1 MDLFSAPMTFCNSVL
16 NPPLWHGA
24 PNRRWPVPI
33 KDSNTQNCQFIP
45 HPRFEPLSLLL
56 AVFVCAAVYTHN
68 GSLWHQPANSYIGRS
83 SLFQAWSTI
92 ALVKGG
98 RGDLSIFGHNKRTIW
113 GEFGLP
119 IMCNFPAAPSP
130 QRRTPRAVFQT
141 PFVSN
146 HPFSQ
151 INSEAHKV
159 MLHLPS
165 PLMTGATFKC
175 KQLPFDSPD
184 VTLV

>member
-1 MDLFSAPMTFCNSVL
+1 
-16 NPPLWHGA
+16 
-24 PNRRWPVPI
+24 
-33 KDSNTQNCQFIP
+33 
-45 HPRFEPLSLLL
+45 
-56 AVFVCAAVYTHN
+56 
-68 GSLWHQPANSYIGRS
+68 
-83 SLFQAWSTI
+83 
-92 ALVKGG
+92 
-98 RGDLSIFGHNKRTIW
+98 
-113 GEFGLP
+113 
-119 IMCNFPAAPSP
+119 MCNFPAAPSP

-159 MLHLPS
+159 MLHPPS

-184 VTLV
+184 VTLVQEGDLQLQRRTGWFWQRRVFKEKHPEHKTWKVAHLRDPSSNSFFYYGQKQTGCRGYQCSNDHDWIYQMFIQNMQCIACADESQPIQIQSPHTMCDGL

>member
-1 MDLFSAPMTFCNSVL
+1 MLAISLFPTLYFAFLHSRTSVL
-16 NPPLWHGA
+16 GPRAISLFPRIGVKKQTPLDAITDTFKGRPPLERIARKIFWVKLG
-24 PNRRWPVPI
+24 R
-33 KDSNTQNCQFIP
+33 
-45 HPRFEPLSLLL
+45 
-56 AVFVCAAVYTHN
+56 N
-68 GSLWHQPANSYIGRS
+68 GP
-83 SLFQAWSTI
+83 TP
-92 ALVKGG
+92 
-98 RGDLSIFGHNKRTIW
+98 SIFGHNKRTIW

-159 MLHLPS
+159 MLHPPS

>member
-1 MDLFSAPMTFCNSVL
+1 
-16 NPPLWHGA
+16 
-24 PNRRWPVPI
+24 
-33 KDSNTQNCQFIP
+33 
-45 HPRFEPLSLLL
+45 
-56 AVFVCAAVYTHN
+56 
-68 GSLWHQPANSYIGRS
+68 
-83 SLFQAWSTI
+83 
-92 ALVKGG
+92 
-98 RGDLSIFGHNKRTIW
+98 
-113 GEFGLP
+113 
-119 IMCNFPAAPSP
+119 MCNFPAAPSP

-184 VTLV
+184 VTLVQEGDLQLQRRTGWFWQRRVFKEKHPEHKTWKVAHLRDPSSNSFFYYGQKQTGWWVGSAVQDYFLKKIDFFGPLPLIKFCIIRVFWIRQEMYNYMLVMNIMSKPGRI